1 MASNSNPRP
10 LPQGWRIEGLWSGI
24 GAGNPRYK
32 EVGARISDSE
42 IEAADR
48 IVVSYTSRRT
58 GSKEYRTIHGATSK
72 RSVGSLIR
80 TTVKRT
86 SPVGR
91 ENRG

>member
-1 MASNSNPRP
+1 MASKTPRT
-10 LPQGWRIEGLWSGI
+10 LPEGWRIEGLWTGI
-24 GAGNPRYK
+24 GAGNPSYK
-32 EVGARISDSE
+32 EVGARVSDSE

-58 GSKEYRTIHGATSK
+58 GSKEWRTIHGATSK
-72 RSVGSLIR
+72 RAVGNLIR
-80 TTVKRT
+80 RVTRSV